1 MEHGFK
7 MHWILVG
14 AGAVIVAKIAAA
26 ALGKY
31 FGLSM

>member
-14 AGAVIVAKIAAA
+14 AGAVIVGKIVANI
-26 ALGKY
+26 LSTKL
-31 FGLSM
+31 GLSM